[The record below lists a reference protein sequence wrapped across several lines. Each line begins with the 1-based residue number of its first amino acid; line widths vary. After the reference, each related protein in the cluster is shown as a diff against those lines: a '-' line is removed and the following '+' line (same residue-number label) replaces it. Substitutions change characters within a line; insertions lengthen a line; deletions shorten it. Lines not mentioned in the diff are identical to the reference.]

1 MAYLDLKQLEV
12 VCLVVHHPV
21 KEGDLQVVVVE
32 DETCTYRVDDD
43 PNHAG

>member
-1 MAYLDLKQLEV
+1 MAYLDQLEV

-32 DETCTYRVDDD
+32 DETRVDDD